1 MYIQIVLKHP
11 GNLKKKVTA
20 QPFYLADTPA
30 TFGALIAEA
39 VRTSCEAYLSRDDR
53 KDAFRPLDDEQM
65 AGMGEVGKFAWC
77 LPVETRAVTYDD
89 ALCVAKEAITDG
101 LVRVFQNDRELTDFD
116 EKIEI
121 GEGDVF
127 TFVRLTMLTG
137 RMW

>member
-1 MYIQIVLKHP
+1 MFIQIALKNP
-11 GNLKKKVTA
+11 GNLPRRVCAT
-20 QPFYLADTPA
+20 PFFLACTPA
-30 TFGALIAEA
+30 TFGELIAEA
-39 VRTSCEAYLSRDDR
+39 VRTSMEAYLAREAR
-53 KDAFRPLDDEQM
+53 KDAFRPLSDEQM

-77 LPVETRAVTYDD
+77 LPVEMKAVAYDD
-89 ALCVAKEAITDG
+89 ALRAAQEAITDG

-121 GEGDVF
+121 AEEDTF